1 MNDLKKIQADLGA
14 ALDVALD
21 ADPRLIDR
29 LPDSVAIAAKPGPT
43 TAEYFRTRLG
53 VALLDA
59 LNADPRLIDR
69 LPARVIDAIDA
80 FGAEVMAS

>member
-1 MNDLKKIQADLGA
+1 MSTIPDIGA

-29 LPDSVAIAAKPGPT
+29 LPDSVAIAAATGCIVLDMLS
-43 TAEYFRTRLG
+43 RTRLG

-59 LNADPRLIDR
+59 LDADPRLIDR
-69 LPARVIDAIDA
+69 LPARVVAAVDA
-80 FGAEVMAS
+80 FQAEVMAS